1 MAMKIHIKNMVSV
14 RCKMLVKLELD
25 NLGLAYNSVDLG
37 EAELKDDLSADQK
50 DKLNSALKKWEL
62 ELISDRKKALIER
75 IKTSIIDFIHNSE
88 DVKINF
94 SDYLSQKLCYDY
106 TYLSNL
112 FSQELGITIKQYYI
126 SQKIEFA
133 KELLAY
139 DELDVSEISY
149 RMNYSSVAHLSHQF
163 KKITGITPS
172 GFRQLHQKPRVPLEY
187 VCAA

>member
-1 MAMKIHIKNMVSV
+1 MKLQIKNMVST
-14 RCKMLVKLELD
+14 RCKMLVKMELE
-25 NLGLAYNSVDLG
+25 NLGIAYNTVELGEVDLKD
-37 EAELKDDLSADQK
+37 ELSTETKERFNLT
-50 DKLNSALKKWEL
+50 LKKWEL
-62 ELISDRKKALIER
+62 ELINDRKKALIEK
-75 IKTSIIDFIHNSE
+75 IKNTIIEFIHSSE

-94 SDYLSQKLCYDY
+94 SDFLSQKLCYDY

-112 FSQELGITIKQYYI
+112 FSQEQGLTIKQYYI
-126 SQKIEFA
+126 SQKIEYA

-172 GFRQLHQKPRVPLEY
+172 NFRQLQQKPRIPLEY

>member
-1 MAMKIHIKNMVSV
+1 MKINIKNMVST
-14 RCKMLVKLELD
+14 RCKMLVKLELEK
-25 NLGLAYNSVDLG
+25 LGLEYSAVELG
-37 EAELKDDLSADQK
+37 EAEITKDISPAQLEE
-50 DKLNSALKKWEL
+50 LNIALIKWEL
-62 ELISDRKKALIER
+62 EIISDRKKVLIEK
-75 IKTSIIDFIHNSE
+75 IKTTIIDFIHDAE

-112 FSQELGITIKQYYI
+112 FSQDQGITIKQYYI
-126 SQKIEFA
+126 SQKIEYA
-133 KELLAY
+133 KELLTY
-139 DELDVSEISY
+139 NELDVSEISY

-172 GFRQLHQKPRVPLEY
+172 GFRQLNRKSRIPLEY